1 MKLAERMSQW
11 SAAERAGRA
20 ARIAGV
26 PLSANP
32 YQVKDK
38 ALAYYW
44 DRGWLRAFVEQT
56 AQGDFKL
63 ADGSDAAAGP
73 RGSSGVGRVDPK
85 THPLMREDGE

>member
-11 SAAERAGRA
+11 SAAERTGRA
-20 ARIAGV
+20 ARIAGA

-44 DRGWLRAFVEQT
+44 DRGWLRAIAEHT
-56 AQGDFKL
+56 AHGDFKL
-63 ADGSDAAAGP
+63 ADGSGATAGP
-73 RGSSGVGRVDPK
+73 RGPFKR
-85 THPLMREDGE
+85 R